1 MEYAGYKGLTEG
13 IDLAGLTDKLAT
25 KVSDIGKDRVK
36 RKEELDT
43 LASESAKKL
52 SEIEMTKTESL
63 NEKLLALGDEGRNK
77 IAEWNSQLKAGNL
90 SPSEYKKRMAG
101 ITEYTSLV
109 GSTAKNFDAQ
119 MQEYIKRQADKTG
132 SAYELATME
141 MYGKMADI
149 KNTQYKVLDDGRIA
163 IGLTDPETGE
173 IINQKDLRVINKSEN
188 MMTPRMNLNSEVNS
202 VVKNWGA
209 DGIIT
214 YLGRGGY
221 KSSAS
226 AANDPKFGLAKKRV
240 VQALVTQ
247 NAISLLVDNGG
258 LSYVDY
264 AFSESDKDK
273 KISQAVKEATDLKGS
288 ALTKE
293 EISDIETGMI
303 LVGNDGKPVLTDAQ
317 LEKARKIAEA
327 EIDLQVDNELKTV
340 APQPVSYS
348 STSAGEKAKTI
359 EAANAEGYKL
369 SLDVMTTPAGANS
382 SNNGYLGQLRNRALA
397 KGENLYFERFKDSS
411 GKWGIR
417 AYPIKTTT
425 VTNKRNNRSVSE
437 QVESIDKSSA
447 PKVFMTAQQLSPYI
461 WNENNA
467 AEAQSAWKMGSQ
479 TEQGAAYY
487 GEFQAKIQNKPTTKP
502 ATPTNTGLSGGTVR

>member
-25 KVSDIGKDRVK
+25 KVSDIGQERTKT
-36 RKEELDT
+36 KEELDT
-43 LASESAKKL
+43 LASESAKKF
-52 SEIEMTKTESL
+52 SEMEMTKTESL
-63 NEKLLALGDEGRNK
+63 NDKILALGDEGRDK

-109 GSTAKNFDAQ
+109 SSTAKNFDAQ

-141 MYGKMADI
+141 TYGKMADI

-202 VVKNWGA
+202 IVKNWGA

-226 AANDPKFGLAKKRV
+226 AANDPKFGMAKKRV
-240 VQALVTQ
+240 VQALVAQ

-273 KISQAVKEATDLKGS
+273 KISQAVKEAEDLKGS

-340 APQPVSYS
+340 APQQWAGNSSKNGNNPPEGLKKFVPGMYDRLSSAWELSKTDPKASALAFEALAGTDYKFIWTENGLTAYRQVPKMSNKKPVYEDILTAEGKPTGKQRPVYVREEVAASRNLADFAPLFYGEG
-348 STSAGEKAKTI
+348 TAAGGEDIAIAEFNEDKRISKAKKAKT
-359 EAANAEGYKL
+359 
-369 SLDVMTTPAGANS
+369 NS
-382 SNNGYLGQLRNRALA
+382 NDRLNLGL
-397 KGENLYFERFKDSS
+397 
-411 GKWGIR
+411 
-417 AYPIKTTT
+417 
-425 VTNKRNNRSVSE
+425 
-437 QVESIDKSSA
+437 
-447 PKVFMTAQQLSPYI
+447 
-461 WNENNA
+461 
-467 AEAQSAWKMGSQ
+467 
-479 TEQGAAYY
+479 
-487 GEFQAKIQNKPTTKP
+487 
-502 ATPTNTGLSGGTVR
+502 

>member
-163 IGLTDPETGE
+163 IGLTDPETGK

-273 KISQAVKEATDLKGS
+273 KISQAVKEAADLKGS

-340 APQPVSYS
+340 APQPVSSGGGGSYGYNGPEGLKKFVPGMYDRL
-348 STSAGEKAKTI
+348 A
-359 EAANAEGYKL
+359 EAWELSKGGKDGAEASANAFSALSGGDYKFKWTKDGLVAYTETQLMNRNGEGQYQDILTADGKPTGKKRPL
-369 SLDVMTTPAGANS
+369 MVQNTVATS
-382 SNNGYLGQLRNRALA
+382 
-397 KGENLYFERFKDSS
+397 KNLVDF
-411 GKWGIR
+411 
-417 AYPIKTTT
+417 
-425 VTNKRNNRSVSE
+425 
-437 QVESIDKSSA
+437 A
-447 PKVFMTAQQLSPYI
+447 PLF
-461 WNENNA
+461 
-467 AEAQSAWKMGSQ
+467 
-479 TEQGAAYY
+479 Y
-487 GEFQAKIQNKPTTKP
+487 GEGTLAGGEDIAIAEFNQDKALSKRNKPTTK
-502 ATPTNTGLSGGTVR
+502 TNPNDRLNLGL